1 MQLRHVTTNLRQ
13 GLRRNLTMHV
23 AVVLTLFVSL
33 SLLGVGLMVSQQA
46 GETGKYLGNQL
57 QITVYLCVPDDPNAP
72 QCTSEVT
79 GEQRQAV
86 EDVIEANPEVASYY
100 FESKE
105 TAFEKVKDIF
115 GSERFEGRN
124 AVLTADDLNE
134 SFWITLKDPDRF
146 EGITSALTNLDGV
159 SSVRDL
165 RQEVGPI
172 YAFIDTLK
180 YVSWAAAGAL
190 VLAAVLLVAN
200 TIRLAA
206 LARRKEIEIMRLV
219 GASGLLIVLPFV
231 LESVVTALIGV
242 ALAGGV
248 LAAFTQFGIIDG
260 LAERLDFTAWI
271 GWGEFWQTFAVI
283 AVVGPLIAVVPTLL
297 LTRKYIRV

>member
-79 GEQRQAV
+79 GEQRRAV
-86 EDVIEANPEVASYY
+86 EAVIDDNPEVASFY

-105 TAFEKVKDIF
+105 TAFEKVKDLY
-115 GSERFEGRN
+115 GSERFEGSN
-124 AVLTADDLNE
+124 AALTADDLNE
-134 SFWITLKDPDRF
+134 SFWITLRDPDQF
-146 EGITSALTNLDGV
+146 EGITSALDNLDGV

-165 RQEVGPI
+165 RQVVGPI
-172 YAFIDTLK
+172 YAFIDALK
-180 YVSWAAAGAL
+180 YVSWGAAGAL
-190 VLAAVLLVAN
+190 VLAAILLVAN

-219 GASGLLIVLPFV
+219 GASGLLIALPFV

-260 LAERLDFTAWI
+260 LAEQLQFTPWI
-271 GWGEFWQTFAVI
+271 GWAEFWQTFAIIAVTGPVI
-283 AVVGPLIAVVPTLL
+283 AIVPTLL
-297 LTRKYIRV
+297 LTRKYIKI